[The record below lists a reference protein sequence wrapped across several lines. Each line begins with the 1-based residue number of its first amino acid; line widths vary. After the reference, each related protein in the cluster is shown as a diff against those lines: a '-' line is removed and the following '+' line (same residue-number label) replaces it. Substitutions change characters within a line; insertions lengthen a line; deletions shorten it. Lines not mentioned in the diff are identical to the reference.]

1 MRGRFYCKYEGD
13 IALGIWN
20 RPEQGDTEVD
30 RERRGGGWREEEW
43 VGFVVSMEVASIEG
57 GGGGARA
64 LPPPPCPAQPPPPPP
79 PGGGGE
85 RV

>member
-30 RERRGGGWREEEW
+30 RERRGGGWREEEKH
-43 VGFVVSMEVASIEG
+43 GQRNKRDRGTRG
-57 GGGGARA
+57 GGGRGCSAYVA
-64 LPPPPCPAQPPPPPP
+64 
-79 PGGGGE
+79 
-85 RV
+85 